1 MHKDILLKYIT
12 PSIVQPQQYY
22 TFQQLPYQISNAIY
36 LYGDSHIFDIIIF
49 IDTSENQDG
58 SQGMII
64 TPDKIYYQFQQAGS
78 FSFSQIQSLSLQKK
92 RYQTIGQI
100 KATQIHRF
108 DNSDFNVDIF
118 INQLSSLLEMDI
130 DLQLDIY
137 EKIAYYTPLIL
148 HDIENDEYEDVTLNT
163 TQQKQIQEFYQE
175 IDIISKLDDENYRY
189 ELQQLCPKVL
199 HFFEELELDSDEI
212 DELYQALEEL
222 ENHEENND
230 DLFKNMKQY
239 YEDMM
244 SHGDSSK
251 WNQINNM
258 MNMLGINPQELQ
270 NKSPEEMNNYINDLC
285 DRFHI
290 SHQQLDTLIQKLNK

>member
-130 DLQLDIY
+130 DLQFDIY

-258 MNMLGINPQELQ
+258 MNML
-270 NKSPEEMNNYINDLC
+270 
-285 DRFHI
+285 
-290 SHQQLDTLIQKLNK
+290 